1 MGASIFY
8 LDGQGG
14 RGVGQISTLL
24 RAFHSAPRG
33 EGDADFKIRG
43 PATKKNYGN
52 ATAAPPEPG
61 RNFGPAFGGAQY
73 SKQNKNKL

>member
-1 MGASIFY
+1 MT
-8 LDGQGG
+8 GQETKKNEA
-14 RGVGQISTLL
+14 RPFNCRRSSKT
-24 RAFHSAPRG
+24 RAFYSAPRG

-43 PATKKNYGN
+43 PATQKNYGN

>member
-1 MGASIFY
+1 MENM
-8 LDGQGG
+8 G
-14 RGVGQISTLL
+14 RGKKFVKLYHLG
-24 RAFHSAPRG
+24 RAFYSAPRG

-43 PATKKNYGN
+43 PATQKNYGN

>member
-1 MGASIFY
+1 MFKTGHFTPLLAE
-8 LDGQGG
+8 
-14 RGVGQISTLL
+14 RVTL
-24 RAFHSAPRG
+24 
-33 EGDADFKIRG
+33 DADFKIRG
-43 PATKKNYGN
+43 PATQKNYGN